1 MYAIWRL
8 LLLSLLALFCEGYS
22 ITLPSSSISVGE
34 FKAFPW
40 FWNATDF
47 KLSPSGVFV
56 VVLLNST
63 KEFDCPL
70 QSSNPGLGFDTIPK
84 IMEGSLVAKN
94 PMNGTDSSGK
104 FFFTP
109 SRPGDHMICTYGN
122 LSADAL
128 NQNPSK
134 FNPNEFANILNSLQ
148 FIEQSE
154 KFNVMQATQPT
165 STAMA
170 PSANSTN
177 TGDDDDNNGDD
188 HRSDDHHLQ
197 NQQQTPIAAIVGGVV
212 AGVALILLVFVAYI
226 ITRTVNKL
234 QRGNQI
240 SLLSSTTPNTEL
252 AQPMSHI
259 ITPYNLDTMAAGTI
273 PLTERK
279 GRFSLTLRK
288 LHWPRRSKKEKEK
301 EKLEATSSPESQ
313 ASCQLTPSLDLG
325 GTRAQH
331 SRARSPVTQHVA
343 PSDSGRRPRSLA
355 ETSLVDAPPAYN
367 EVR

>member
-109 SRPGDHMICTYGN
+109 SRPGN

-188 HRSDDHHLQ
+188 HRSDDHKGHQ

-226 ITRTVNKL
+226 ITLRRRVNKL

-240 SLLSSTTPNTEL
+240 SLLSSTDTEL

-279 GRFSLTLRK
+279 GGFSLTLRK

-301 EKLEATSSPESQ
+301 QKLEATSSPESQ

-331 SRARSPVTQHVA
+331 SRARSPLTQHVA
-343 PSDSGRRPRSLA
+343 PSDSGWKPRSLA
-355 ETSLVDAPPAYN
+355 ETSLDDAPPAYN